1 MWKKELDP
9 DDYYYSA
16 EGYIVFTEKYHL
28 KRGYCCG
35 SGCRHCPYKK
45 DKKNNKDKSPS
56 DEIKKNNKY
65 YLVFFL
71 ISLKLFLTGCRKPT
85 LANWDTEL
93 VLPILNGNLKINHF
107 LGDSL
112 FYADAS
118 NFLYIKYNKRVLNIA
133 PDSLLKIPDTSVVN
147 SFTNFFPFNINP
159 GQTIN
164 FLPPSETTFE
174 LTNNTK
180 LKTAFIKQ
188 GKLKLYFS
196 NFVSQPIDLKYKIP
210 SASLYGIPFEII
222 VTVPNGSN
230 TVIREID
237 LSNYQLNLTGINGYN
252 YNTIYQTYTVGLN
265 QNAQATVVPTGT
277 FAQIK
282 AEYQNLVPS
291 YLEGYFG
298 NHLLSFGPDTI
309 QFEIFKNL
317 GVQNF
322 SLTNAQTNFV
332 IKNFFGVDFNGNIS
346 QFKSIKGTQFIQLN
360 NPNITNINVNRATK
374 AMNMPIP
381 SIKNILINETNSNI
395 TSFLSILPEKI
406 VYQGSV
412 SANPLGNVSGFQD
425 FSFYGKGI
433 EIFTDIL
440 IPLKFNA
447 DAFYLSS
454 DIDVELSSLGQLK
467 NIKEGGL
474 KFYVSNGYPFDV
486 ILQAYLMD
494 NNGSIIDSLLPQQN
508 NVIIKGQLNS
518 MNLVVSPANS
528 TLNIPL
534 NPDVTEKML
543 KSKKIRLKAKLIM
556 PPQPPEITIL
566 SDYLIKVNIIADVVY
581 NVKRK

>member
-1 MWKKELDP
+1 MR
-9 DDYYYSA
+9 
-16 EGYIVFTEKYHL
+16 II
-28 KRGYCCG
+28 
-35 SGCRHCPYKK
+35 
-45 DKKNNKDKSPS
+45 KNS
-56 DEIKKNNKY
+56 IFCFIII
-65 YLVFFL
+65 LVFINLLL
-71 ISLKLFLTGCRKPT
+71 IKCRKPT
-85 LANWDTEL
+85 MANWDTEL

-107 LGDSL
+107 FGDSL
-112 FYADAS
+112 FYTDAF
-118 NFLYIKYNKRVLNIA
+118 NLLYIKYNKRVLNVA

-164 FLPPSETTFE
+164 FLPPSETTFD

-180 LKTAFIKQ
+180 LKTAFIKK

-196 NFVSQPIDLKYKIP
+196 NFVAQPIDLKYKIP

-222 VTVPNGSN
+222 VTVPSGSN
-230 TVIREID
+230 TVVREID

-298 NHLLSFGPDTI
+298 NHTLSFGPDTI

-332 IKNFFGVDFNGNIS
+332 IKNYFGVDFNGSIS
-346 QFKSIKGTQFIQLN
+346 QFKSIKGTQFVQLN
-360 NPNITNINVNRATK
+360 SPNIININVNRATK
-374 AMNMPIP
+374 AMNMPVP
-381 SIKNILINETNSNI
+381 SIKNIHINETNSNI

-425 FSFYGKGI
+425 FSYYGKGI

-454 DIDVELSSLGQLK
+454 DIDVELSSVGQLK
-467 NIKEGGL
+467 NIKSGGL
-474 KFYVSNGYPFDV
+474 KLYVTNGYPFDA
-486 ILQAYLMD
+486 ILQTYLLD
-494 NNGSIIDSLLPQQN
+494 ANNTVIDSLISQPQN
-508 NVIIKGQLNS
+508 IIFKGQLNS
-518 MNLVVSPANS
+518 MNMVVAPTNS
-528 TLNIPL
+528 TLFIPL
-534 NPDVTEKML
+534 NPEITDKMM
-543 KSKKIRLKAKLIM
+543 KSKKIRLKARLIM